1 LGRTESTR
9 QVDSVPHPQA
19 IGGFPQL
26 GAGGRKK
33 PALIELVNPV
43 VLALGATTR
52 PHEDPGQ
59 FRRNLGLALAKEATG
74 VFDQIDNRHA

>member
-19 IGGFPQL
+19 IGSFPQL

-33 PALIELVNPV
+33 PDLFELVNLV
-43 VLALGATTR
+43 VLALGAITR
-52 PHEDPGQ
+52 PLKDPGQ
-59 FRRNLGLALAKEATG
+59 LRLDRGLALAKEATG